1 MENFIKNKE
10 KKLIKIKKREK
21 DVEKDV
27 EKDAEKDVEKDEEKD
42 KVKDK
47 VKDKDSLKPNI
58 QLSIK
63 KKHKSNY
70 ASEQQ
75 KKMRKNCN
83 PNKEKKA
90 GIHGLFGAKG
100 NVNLDNGL
108 EDKYKNTVWYK
119 FLDRMKYFGKN
130 LKKNMV
136 FWISFATAIL
146 TISILYGVQSNFLK
160 NSLIGFISVMVAM
173 LVGYVVHLI
182 AHLMEYEEVY
192 DDFVNYNKNF
202 LGKFPESFHK
212 FIKILIRYTL
222 GFHDVIHHNSSINKK
237 WYNIIIE
244 GIQNLFMEGGFLIVL
259 SILTDF
265 GIKLGKEIYKLNHS
279 VILLWALLYTTV
291 HLINYRVVHPN
302 AHINHH
308 MDYYKNLS
316 LTDFFDLFFGT
327 KYNKEDIQDLKHF
340 TFNVIVICILIIF
353 LKSNKINN
361 RILNEIK
368 YFLS

>member
-1 MENFIKNKE
+1 MENVIKNKD
-10 KKLIKIKKREK
+10 KKLSKIKREK
-21 DVEKDV
+21 KDKDEKEEKVEK
-27 EKDAEKDVEKDEEKD
+27 EEKD
-42 KVKDK
+42 KDDDKYKKVEKDK
-47 VKDKDSLKPNI
+47 KDNLKPNI
-58 QLSIK
+58 KLSIK
-63 KKHKSNY
+63 KNPNY
-70 ASEQQ
+70 ASIQQ

-83 PNKEKKA
+83 PNNEKEA

-100 NVNLDNGL
+100 NVNLDDGL
-108 EDKYKNTVWYK
+108 RDKYKNTVWYN

-136 FWISFATAIL
+136 FWISFAVAIII
-146 TISILYGVQSNFLK
+146 ISILYGGQSNFLK
-160 NSLIGFISVMVAM
+160 NSLTGCISVMVAM
-173 LVGYVVHLI
+173 LIGYVVHLI
-182 AHLMEYEEVY
+182 AHLMDYEKAY
-192 DDFVNYNKNF
+192 DDLVNNNKNF
-202 LGKFPESFHK
+202 LGKFSESFHK
-212 FIKILIRYTL
+212 FIKILIRYTF

-244 GIQNLFMEGGFLIVL
+244 GIQNLFMEGGFLIVF

-291 HLINYRVVHPN
+291 HLINYRIVHPN

-361 RILNEIK
+361 RILNKIK